1 MKMPDEAD
9 LATRTGG
16 TTRVAPSLPSAIVL
30 VVLGMDTFIVQP
42 GFVQGLVNQGGYA
55 PTQAGLIASTEMFGI
70 AATTVLMM
78 WLAPRVDWHRL
89 VRIALIVDVAGNLLC
104 LAAHS
109 ALLFAC
115 CRFVVGLASGILIS
129 VGYAV
134 AGLTAKPDRSFG
146 WLITWVLVYGA
157 TGLLALPPVLSTV
170 GIPGFLVF
178 LASAAAAGLYIV
190 ALLPRGATVDS
201 AISCIG
207 REQPKL
213 MRHLLLGAVL
223 CYFLGQGSLWAYLS
237 LIGVA
242 DGGTD
247 QQVATALTI
256 AQFLGIA
263 GAATAATAGTR
274 MRHLTAIL
282 TGILGGTAPILL
294 FLTPSGALI
303 FAVAVCVFNFA
314 ANFITPLLMAVVAK
328 GDTSGKLVVYS
339 VALQML
345 GLAIGPAIA
354 ALVIRPGDYA
364 LVIYLGVAL
373 FLLCLGLVVPPVA
386 AQARDDAGLRAH
398 THGR

>member
-1 MKMPDEAD
+1 MRKPDEAD
-9 LATRTGG
+9 LAIKTVGSTDA
-16 TTRVAPSLPSAIVL
+16 VPSLPSAIVI
-30 VVLGMDTFIVQP
+30 VVVGMDTFIVQP
-42 GFVQGLVNQGGYA
+42 GFVQGLVEQGGYA
-55 PTQAGLIASTEMFGI
+55 ATQAGLIASTEMFGI

-78 WLAPRVDWHRL
+78 WLAPRVNWRRV
-89 VRIALIVDVAGNLLC
+89 VRFALIVDVAGNLLC

-109 ALLFAC
+109 ALQFAC
-115 CRFVVGLASGILIS
+115 CRFLVGLASGILIS

-157 TGLLALPPVLSTV
+157 TGLLVLPLVLSTV
-170 GIPGFLVF
+170 GIPGMLVF
-178 LASAAAAGLYIV
+178 LASAAAAGLFIV
-190 ALLPRGATVDS
+190 RLLPHGSPMDKAVS
-201 AISCIG
+201 LKN
-207 REQPKL
+207 REQPRS
-213 MRHLLLGAVL
+213 MRYLLLGAVL

-242 DGGTD
+242 NGGTD
-247 QQVATALTI
+247 QQVATALAI

-274 MRHLTAIL
+274 MRHLTAML
-282 TGILGGTAPILL
+282 GGILGGTAPVLL
-294 FLTPSGALI
+294 FLTPSGALMFGI
-303 FAVAVCVFNFA
+303 AVCVFNFA
-314 ANFITPLLMAVVAK
+314 ASFITPLLMAVVAK
-328 GDTSGKLVVYS
+328 GDASGKLVVYS

-373 FLLCLGLVVPPVA
+373 FLLCLGLVVPPLV
-386 AQARDDAGLRAH
+386 AQARVHAGLEAH
-398 THGR
+398 TIGR

>member
-1 MKMPDEAD
+1 MKAPDEA
-9 LATRTGG
+9 
-16 TTRVAPSLPSAIVL
+16 VAIKAVRADVPPSLPAAIVL

-42 GFVQGLVNQGGYA
+42 GFVQGLVEQGGYA
-55 PTQAGLIASTEMFGI
+55 ATQAGFIASTEMFGI

-78 WLAPRVDWHRL
+78 WLAPRVDWRQIVRL
-89 VRIALIVDVAGNLLC
+89 ALIVDVAGNLLC
-104 LAAHS
+104 LATHS
-109 ALLFAC
+109 ALQFGC
-115 CRFVVGLASGILIS
+115 CRFLVGLASGLLIS
-129 VGYAV
+129 VGYTV
-134 AGLTAKPDRSFG
+134 AGLTTKPDRSFG
-146 WLITWVLVYGA
+146 WLITWVLIYGA
-157 TGLLALPPVLSTV
+157 IGLLALPLVLSTV
-170 GIPGFLVF
+170 GIPGFVVF
-178 LASAAAAGLYIV
+178 LASAAAAGICIV
-190 ALLPRGATVDS
+190 TRLPRGAAVDTAVS
-201 AISCIG
+201 
-207 REQPKL
+207 RKNRDQPRS
-213 MRHLLLGAVL
+213 MRYLLLGAVL

-242 DGGTD
+242 NGGTD
-247 QQVATALTI
+247 QQVALALTI

-274 MRHLTAIL
+274 MRHLTGMLA
-282 TGILGGTAPILL
+282 GILGGTAPVLL

-328 GDTSGKLVVYS
+328 SDASGKLVVYS

-386 AQARDDAGLRAH
+386 AQARYDAGLAAN
-398 THGR
+398 TIGR